1 MKVLVLNCGSSSIK
15 YKLFEMDNRSIIAQ
29 GGIEKIGLKG
39 AFLKITDPVTNEK
52 TILEKDIVEHTVGI
66 EFIFSVLTSEKYGCA
81 VHFVV
86 TDDPSVNYDNIQLY
100 SEDMYLESPALGYGE
115 GKDGVMLVLCTA
127 DRCYWLLAY
136 GEKGNYAFTD
146 YAKDWMSEHFVDEFG
161 DDDWY
166 GGFKDYITD
175 CDYIL
180 GEAAKG
186 TPVDIDNDI
195 GVEAYGFALV
205 AGLIIALI
213 VCSVFKSQMKT
224 ANIAT
229 RATDYLDKANVDI
242 LFRNQLFRYSTVTR
256 TKIETDNSSSSG
268 GGTTVN
274 SRGFSGKGGKF

>member
-1 MKVLVLNCGSSSIK
+1 MKN
-15 YKLFEMDNRSIIAQ
+15 KLFRLISLSVVLALAVSIFAAGVNAETAQ
-29 GGIEKIGLKG
+29 RQYVY
-39 AFLKITDPVTNEK
+39 DPVYLLTDSEYAELNAMAAE
-52 TILEKDIVEHTVGI
+52 
-66 EFIFSVLTSEKYGCA
+66 TSEKYGCA

-86 TDDPSVNYDNIQLY
+86 TDDPAVNYDNIQIY

-115 GKDGVMLVLCTA
+115 GKDGVMLVLGTA

-146 YAKDWMSEHFVDEFG
+146 YAKDWMSEHFVDEFS
-161 DDDWY
+161 DDAWY

-205 AGLIIALI
+205 AGLIVAFI